1 MSTSTKNVLELA
13 ESIVEV
19 DYSTRTESGKS
30 EEQLQKMA
38 KVDQLAT
45 KKSNT
50 IISSAGKNY
59 ARTLSTEIW
68 LQTLSYLKTKDLKNF
83 RLSSNQS
90 AMLGSEHFIQTFAF
104 YANRLDLERLE
115 MISREHPKTLKN
127 VQEIRFEQGFVP
139 IRGMYRV
146 LHKEYRESF
155 KWDAEGRDVEQN
167 AGTEPINIREIL
179 SEYLKWYKSWNK
191 AAQNYSD
198 LTKMTKALGGLKN
211 ATCIRFSTSIPNF
224 KSEALTHAWAKVT
237 LPKAYRGLWKTRE
250 LETVMLAVHNAKV
263 KVRRFVHDSAPSAFF
278 TQHLNQ
284 LENTLKPFRD
294 LESLELLCDG
304 MHRPV
309 RGFERSKRFW
319 TGLGK
324 AAQLAPNL
332 ETLRLGL
339 LTGGYCDFYIYE
351 YVPLRKVLGNFTWPS
366 LTRLRLD
373 NMTLCEKDL
382 TNLLLRHA
390 SSLRHLILSHI
401 YLCRGSF
408 QSLFKVL
415 REGLKLES
423 FHVDGP
429 MRSPVGLELWYFFS
443 KDKEVIESSEL
454 TEAENLRERLLTEA
468 KLQFYKD
475 NKYKYPGYSWL
486 KMQEDGLTDELSARL
501 SAFVLNKG
509 DWPSELISK
518 LAKVIGYD
526 GRVGE
531 YDGLT
536 DEQMGATWDAE
547 LAGELLDTRTA
558 HWENF
563 EGELPERKHWLMLD
577 WAWKNEPSYPSSK
590 WALWDGLVEETGVRA
605 LHDASFAWMKAE
617 EEVSFGYLSV

>member
-1 MSTSTKNVLELA
+1 MSTSSKHILELA
-13 ESIVEV
+13 GSIVEV
-19 DYSTRTESGKS
+19 DDLTRTESGKS
-30 EEQLQKMA
+30 EEQLQNMS

-45 KKSNT
+45 KKRKRNT
-50 IISSAGKNY
+50 TISSVGKNY
-59 ARTLSTEIW
+59 ARTMPTEIW
-68 LQTLSYLKTKDLKNF
+68 FRTLSYLKTKDLKNF
-83 RLSSNQS
+83 RLNSNQS

-104 YANRLDLERLE
+104 HANRLDLERLE

-127 VQEIRFEQGFVP
+127 VHEIRFEKGFVP
-139 IRGMYRV
+139 IRGIYRV

-155 KWDAEGRDVEQN
+155 RWDAEGRDVEQN
-167 AGTEPINIREIL
+167 AGTEPIDIREIL
-179 SEYLKWYKSWNK
+179 SEYLIWYKSWNK
-191 AAQNYSD
+191 AAQNY
-198 LTKMTKALGGLKN
+198 KAL
-211 ATCIRFSTSIPNF
+211 TR
-224 KSEALTHAWAKVT
+224 AWAKVT
-237 LPKAYRGLWKTRE
+237 HPKAYRGIWKTRE
-250 LETVMLAVHNAKV
+250 LETVMLAAQNSKV
-263 KVRRFVHDSAPSAFF
+263 KVSRLVHDSAPTAFF

-284 LENTLKPFRD
+284 LENTLKLFRD

-304 MHRPV
+304 MQRPV

-319 TGLGK
+319 TGLWK

-339 LTGGYCDFYIYE
+339 LTGG
-351 YVPLRKVLGNFTWPS
+351 
-366 LTRLRLD
+366 
-373 NMTLCEKDL
+373 
-382 TNLLLRHA
+382 HA
-390 SSLRHLILSHI
+390 SSLRHLTLSHI

-415 REGLKLES
+415 REVFKLES

-429 MRSPVGLELWYFFS
+429 IHSPVGLELWYFFS
-443 KDKEVIESSEL
+443 KDKEVIDSSEL
-454 TEAENLRERLLTEA
+454 TEAENLRESLLTEA

-475 NKYKYPGYSWL
+475 NKDKAPGYFWL
-486 KMQEDGLTDELSARL
+486 QMQKDGLIDELSARL

-518 LAKVIGYD
+518 LAKLIVYD

-547 LAGELLDTRTA
+547 LAGELLDTRTS
-558 HWENF
+558 HWAKF
-563 EGELPERKHWLMLD
+563 AGELTERAHWLMLD

-590 WALWDGLVEETGVRA
+590 WALWDELVEETGVRA
-605 LHDASFAWMKAE
+605 LHDA
-617 EEVSFGYLSV
+617 

>member
-1 MSTSTKNVLELA
+1 MLTLM
-13 ESIVEV
+13 
-19 DYSTRTESGKS
+19 
-30 EEQLQKMA
+30 Q
-38 KVDQLAT
+38 DQLAT

-50 IISSAGKNY
+50 IISSVRKNY
-59 ARTLSTEIW
+59 SRTMPTEIW
-68 LQTLSYLKTKDLKNF
+68 HRALSYLKTKDLKNF
-83 RLSSNQS
+83 RLSSKQS

-104 YANRLDLERLE
+104 QANRLDLERLE
-115 MISREHPKTLKN
+115 TISREHPKKLKN
-127 VQEIRFEQGFVP
+127 VQEIRFEKGFVP

-146 LHKEYRESF
+146 LHKEYRKSF

-179 SEYLKWYKSWNK
+179 SKYLIWYKSWNT

-198 LTKMTKALGGLKN
+198 LTKMTKAFGDLKN
-211 ATCIRFSTSIPNF
+211 ATCSRFSTSIPNF
-224 KSEALTHAWAKVT
+224 KSEALTRAWAKFT
-237 LPKAYRGLWKTRE
+237 LPKAYRGIWKTRE
-250 LETVMLAVHNAKV
+250 LETVMLAAHNSNV
-263 KVRRFVHDSAPSAFF
+263 KVRHFVHDSAPTAFF

-309 RGFERSKRFW
+309 RESKRSKRFW
-319 TGLGK
+319 TGLWK

-366 LTRLRLD
+366 LTRLRID
-373 NMTLCEKDL
+373 NMNLCEKDL
-382 TNLLLRHA
+382 TLFLLRHA
-390 SSLRHLILSHI
+390 SSLRHLTLSHI

-415 REGLKLES
+415 REGFKLES
-423 FHVDGP
+423 FQVDGP
-429 MRSPVGLELWYFFS
+429 MHSSVGLELWYFFS
-443 KDKEVIESSEL
+443 KDKEVIEYSDL
-454 TEAENLRERLLTEA
+454 TEAENFRERLLTEA

-475 NKYKYPGYSWL
+475 NKNKDPGDIWL
-486 KMQEDGLTDELSARL
+486 QMQEDGLADELCARL

-509 DWPSELISK
+509 DWPSELISQ
-518 LAKVIGYD
+518 LAKVIFYN

-531 YDGLT
+531 YDGLI

-558 HWENF
+558 N
-563 EGELPERKHWLMLD
+563 
-577 WAWKNEPSYPSSK
+577 
-590 WALWDGLVEETGVRA
+590 
-605 LHDASFAWMKAE
+605 
-617 EEVSFGYLSV
+617 